1 MPPPGTRPKP
11 KTGAKHG
18 DQDMENYFED
28 LGSKGDAGDDEE
40 RKLLDGNDTQNM
52 KRVFADN
59 DESVAAI
66 DKLSSVGGSIKP
78 GGLQD
83 SSSVNLIGDKKS
95 TSGTGKAKKKELKK
109 EPEPEKS
116 TEPEG
121 RHMRTA
127 IDPQQK
133 KYMDEDI
140 KRLTEIGVMRY
151 NENGLFS
158 FKRFMHL
165 FILITRHS
173 KEMAIKEARK
183 VLDKRRVAY
192 RLRNWKVY
200 REIV

>member
-1 MPPPGTRPKP
+1 
-11 KTGAKHG
+11 
-18 DQDMENYFED
+18 MENYFED
-28 LGSKGDAGDDEE
+28 LGSKGADEAGDDEE
-40 RKLLDGNDTQNM
+40 RKLLDGNDT
-52 KRVFADN
+52 KDLRRVFADG
-59 DESVAAI
+59 DDSVAAI

-83 SSSVNLIGDKKS
+83 SSSVNLLGDKKS
-95 TSGTGKAKKKELKK
+95 TSGKAKKSLKK
-109 EPEPEKS
+109 EPEPPKS

-127 IDPQQK
+127 MDPQQK

-173 KEMAIKEARK
+173 KEMAIKESRK
-183 VLDKRRVAY
+183 VLEKRRVAF

>member
-1 MPPPGTRPKP
+1 
-11 KTGAKHG
+11 
-18 DQDMENYFED
+18 MENYFED
-28 LGSKGDAGDDEE
+28 LGDKGEGDEE
-40 RKLLDGNDTQNM
+40 RKLLDGDNTQNL

-59 DESVAAI
+59 DDSVAAL
-66 DKLSSVGGSIKP
+66 DKLSSVGGSVKP
-78 GGLQD
+78 GGLQGD
-83 SSSVNLIGDKKS
+83 SSSIKLVDEKS
-95 TSGTGKAKKKELKK
+95 GKAKSKKELMKK
-109 EPEPEKS
+109 EPES

-127 IDPQQK
+127 MDPQQK
-133 KYMDEDI
+133 KYLDADI

-165 FILITRHS
+165 FILITRHA
-173 KEMAIKEARK
+173 KEMAIKESRK
-183 VLDKRRVAY
+183 VLERRRIAY